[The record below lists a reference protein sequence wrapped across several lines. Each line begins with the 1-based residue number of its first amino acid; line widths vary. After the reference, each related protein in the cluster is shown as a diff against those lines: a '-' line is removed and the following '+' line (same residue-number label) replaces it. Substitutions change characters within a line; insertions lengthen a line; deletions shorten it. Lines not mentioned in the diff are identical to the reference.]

1 MTSPTYQ
8 QRVYRNDDHA
18 AILDKVHRSQL
29 RVADLEHTCA
39 ADEVQIRAAQTRF
52 DALPAYD
59 RGWML
64 ELIAVLA
71 LLAIVLEWFPAR
83 MMSLVF
89 FFASAVELQ
98 ALTAAFAFGGFL
110 LGLMLG
116 ELARRHRQPQRHA
129 VLDTVC
135 FLLAGVAVVAF
146 LAVGFALRYGY
157 AQASTD
163 GAVAAIGPMVQA
175 AALTTLAF
183 IGIVIAFTSG
193 YHRES
198 FDSLRLRWR
207 LSRLRGEL
215 RTNEAHLAATQHEL
229 AAAERA
235 ATVAGGYAPG
245 TLGAAAETVAP
256 GSPVA
261 PANGA
266 VAVEPSV
273 PTVSGNGVYH

>member
-8 QRVYRNDDHA
+8 QRAYRNDDHA
-18 AILDKVHRSQL
+18 AILDKVHRAQL
-29 RVADLEHTCA
+29 RVADLERSCA
-39 ADEVQIRAAQTRF
+39 ADEAQIRAAQTRF

-71 LLAIVLEWFPAR
+71 MLAIVLEWFPAR

-110 LGLMLG
+110 LGLVLG

-129 VLDTVC
+129 ALDTVC
-135 FLLAGVAVVAF
+135 FALAAIAVIAF
-146 LAVGFALRYGY
+146 LAVGFELRYGY

-163 GAVAAIGPMVQA
+163 GAVAAIGPVVQA

-235 ATVAGGYAPG
+235 ATVAVDGYAPV
-245 TLGAAAETVAP
+245 AAAAP
-256 GSPVA
+256 A
-261 PANGA
+261 AAAAANGA
-266 VAVEPSV
+266 VAADPTV